1 MKKLFLLLLSVT
13 IFSCSGELYE
23 NEIVIKDG
31 LAYKKDSSSLYSG
44 VLVDKYGEIL
54 GSYKKG
60 TKDGEWIEVDVKK
73 GTQKKANYI
82 NGTPDG
88 EQVTYVFPGARENN
102 KRLEY
107 INYENGN
114 PVGIWTQWGR
124 DSENRIR
131 KSGEIVFEDG
141 SGRWREWDLDTRAV
155 TRAGDYENW
164 KKVNT
169 WKSWDANEVLVSEGE
184 YVDGKKEGR
193 WTWYDKGEDKNWEEN
208 YVAGTLE
215 GKFYN
220 LSPYAE
226 IRGKGK
232 YNMGT
237 QTGSW
242 EEYYTSAD
250 GSLERKQSGAYELGK
265 KVGLWSHYNKGGR
278 RTGEGTYENDVKQG
292 AWTEGPDINFA
303 SRFYGVGPY
312 LDGKKNGE
320 WNYVAPRN
328 NPIVKGFFEGGK
340 PSGDWEVQYNKK
352 NYKGA
357 FQDLKK
363 KVPKLNEYKF

>member
-1 MKKLFLLLLSVT
+1 M
-13 IFSCSGELYE
+13 
-23 NEIVIKDG
+23 
-31 LAYKKDSSSLYSG
+31 
-44 VLVDKYGEIL
+44 
-54 GSYKKG
+54 
-60 TKDGEWIEVDVKK
+60 
-73 GTQKKANYI
+73 
-82 NGTPDG
+82 
-88 EQVTYVFPGARENN
+88 
-102 KRLEY
+102 
-107 INYENGN
+107 
-114 PVGIWTQWGR
+114 
-124 DSENRIR
+124 
-131 KSGEIVFEDG
+131 
-141 SGRWREWDLDTRAV
+141 
-155 TRAGDYENW
+155 TRAGEYENW
-164 KKVNT
+164 KKVNI
-169 WKSWDANEVLVSEGE
+169 WKSWDSNEVLVSEGE
-184 YVDGKKEGR
+184 YVDGKKEGK

-250 GSLERKQSGAYELGK
+250 GSLERKQSGSYELGK

-292 AWTEGPDINFA
+292 EWTEGPDINFA

-328 NPIVKGFFEGGK
+328 NPIVKGFFEGGN